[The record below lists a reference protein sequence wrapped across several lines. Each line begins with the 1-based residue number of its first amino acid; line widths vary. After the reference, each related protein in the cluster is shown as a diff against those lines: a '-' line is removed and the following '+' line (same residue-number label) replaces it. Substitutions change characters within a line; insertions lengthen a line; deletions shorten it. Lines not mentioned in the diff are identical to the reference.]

1 MFLEVYRHCPLTT
14 AMDIP
19 LIDGHVDVGWFP
31 IVTIQYGLFGL
42 REIMYYIM
50 LLLLCM
56 SL

>member
-1 MFLEVYRHCPLTT
+1 MLLEVYRHCPLTT

-31 IVTIQYGLFGL
+31 ILTTQYGLFGFC
-42 REIMYYIM
+42 EIMHYMM